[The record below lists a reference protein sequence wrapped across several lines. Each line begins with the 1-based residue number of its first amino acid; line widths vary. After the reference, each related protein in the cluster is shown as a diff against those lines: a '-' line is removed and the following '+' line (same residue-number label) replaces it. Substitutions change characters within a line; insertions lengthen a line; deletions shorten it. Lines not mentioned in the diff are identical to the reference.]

1 MTFLFR
7 TGSHSCSNGWQYFF
21 EWIARAV
28 QKGTRSLENPFTT
41 MRVISC
47 STKFAG
53 FVFASRNALRLAMGL
68 KTTSVFKERKHAFR
82 ENEKKKMGKLVR
94 SFKLIL
100 SQNVH
105 FSIILKTIFCKI
117 GSHAA
122 LGESC

>member
-41 MRVISC
+41 IRVISC
-47 STKFAG
+47 NTKFAG
-53 FVFASRNALRLAMGL
+53 FVFAARNALRLAMGL

-82 ENEKKKMGKLVR
+82 ENEKKMGKLVR
-94 SFKLIL
+94 SFEYFEPKCTFLN
-100 SQNVH
+100 S
-105 FSIILKTIFCKI
+105 K
-117 GSHAA
+117 
-122 LGESC
+122 